1 MAGPFKATCAEGWVK
16 MFWRVE
22 GGAAGPCEGQV
33 LEVLPNCGQEKDI
46 GHQLLWEGDSSAYV
60 AVTTGWRNDSL
71 GRGGP
76 WGR

>member
-1 MAGPFKATCAEGWVK
+1 MALSKQLVLKGGSKCFGRGVK
-16 MFWRVE
+16 GRSWK
-22 GGAAGPCEGQV
+22 CS
-33 LEVLPNCGQEKDI
+33 NCGQEKDI

>member
-1 MAGPFKATCAEGWVK
+1 MVGPFKATCAEGWVK
-16 MFWRVE
+16 MFL
-22 GGAAGPCEGQV
+22 GGEGQV
-33 LEVLPNCGQEKDI
+33 LEVCPNCGHEKDV
-46 GHQLLWEGDSSAYV
+46 GHQLLWEGDSSACV

>member
-1 MAGPFKATCAEGWVK
+1 MVGPFKATCSEGWVK
-16 MFWRVE
+16 MFWRGGE
-22 GGAAGPCEGQV
+22 GHV

-46 GHQLLWEGDSSAYV
+46 GHQLLWESDSSAYV